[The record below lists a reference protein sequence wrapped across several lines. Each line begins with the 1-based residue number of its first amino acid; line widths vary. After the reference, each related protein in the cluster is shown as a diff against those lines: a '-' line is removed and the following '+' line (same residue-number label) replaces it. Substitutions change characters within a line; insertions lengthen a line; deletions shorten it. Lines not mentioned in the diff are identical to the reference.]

1 MAKRIKIWSG
11 TEWVDVGVLAA
22 YPDGYITDTEL
33 ATALNPY
40 IDTTELNAALTNYKQ
55 EINITV
61 NSNITMQSGYRYF
74 VDTSAARTLTL
85 PASPA
90 IGNEIVIFD
99 ATGSAAT
106 NNITILR
113 YGGKIN
119 GLTEDAILDVN
130 QGTSILTYTGSTLGW
145 RFD

>member
-1 MAKRIKIWSG
+1 MAKRIKVWSG
-11 TEWVDVGVLAA
+11 TEWVDVGIMAA
-22 YPDGYITDTEL
+22 IPTDYVNTAAL
-33 ATALNPY
+33 NTALTPY

-90 IGNEIVIFD
+90 VGNEILVFD
-99 ATGSAAT
+99 ASGTAAT
-106 NNITILR
+106 NNVTINSNS
-113 YGGKIN
+113 GKIN
-119 GLTEDAILDVN
+119 GSVQNAVLDVN
-130 QGTSILTYTGSTLGW
+130 GGAMAFTYTGSTYGW
-145 RFD
+145 RVG